1 MKALL
6 VLSLAVCAWGATL
19 RPRWS
24 VTTTRTT
31 KITTTTL
38 RPGCYHDGTMYE
50 HGSYFS
56 IPGGQCHCSDGQA
69 HCDLLPGCMGV
80 FGFVPVG
87 GVVSSGIDHCGCGF
101 AYQCVLDGP
110 PVFSMQQGCSSCSYD
125 GNVYEEDSHFTDS
138 MGHQCHC
145 SCGQATCTSLD
156 YDYTEA
162 NNATNDNNQAD
173 PDNIQTR

>member
-24 VTTTRTT
+24 VTTTRKPT
-31 KITTTTL
+31 ITTTTL
-38 RPGCYHDGTMYE
+38 RPGCVDM
-50 HGSYFS
+50 
-56 IPGGQCHCSDGQA
+56 
-69 HCDLLPGCMGV
+69 
-80 FGFVPVG
+80 FGNFVPVG
-87 GVVSSGIDHCGCGF
+87 GAIMSGLDHCGCGF
-101 AYQCVLDGP
+101 AYQCVADGP

-156 YDYTEA
+156 YDCTEA

-173 PDNIQTR
+173 PDNIQTW